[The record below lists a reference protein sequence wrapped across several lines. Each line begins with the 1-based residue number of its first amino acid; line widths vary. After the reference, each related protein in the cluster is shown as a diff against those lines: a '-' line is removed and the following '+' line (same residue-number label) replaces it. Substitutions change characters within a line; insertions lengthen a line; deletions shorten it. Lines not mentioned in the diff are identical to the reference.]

1 MRRAIVRIAA
11 FLAIT
16 GILTGIATAIWAR
29 FVAPFRL
36 TVKQVVVQLPRR
48 HAGLDG
54 LTIAFVTD
62 THIGPHFPASALEP
76 VARELEAAQPDI
88 VLFGGDYISES
99 PRFLKE
105 AAPNLGRIGRTGRL
119 GCWAILGNHDM
130 ANTRTRVIPAIEG
143 AGITVLVNNAARIE
157 TGKGDLWVVG
167 LDDGLLGKADL
178 DAAYTGVPADA
189 ASICL
194 WHEPDRVEES
204 APYGSFLQ
212 LSGHTHG
219 GQVRL
224 PVVGP
229 LATPTLGENH
239 VLGRFRAGDMELYV
253 SAGIGMYRPP
263 VRLGCPP
270 ELTIVRLV
278 G

>member
-11 FLAIT
+11 FLAVA
-16 GILTGIATAIWAR
+16 GLLAGIATAIWAR

-48 HAGLDG
+48 HVGLDG

-62 THIGPHFPASALEP
+62 THVGPHYPASALEP
-76 VARELEAAQPDI
+76 VVRALEAARPDI

-105 AAPNLGRIGRTGRL
+105 AAPVLGRIGRTGRL
-119 GCWAILGNHDM
+119 GCWAILGNHDV
-130 ANTRTRVIPAIEG
+130 ANTRTRVIPAIEE
-143 AGITVLVNNAARIE
+143 AGIPLLVNTAVRID

-167 LDDGLLGKADL
+167 IDDGLLGSPDL
-178 DAAYTGVPADA
+178 DAAYAGVPADA

-224 PVVGP
+224 PVAGP
-229 LATPTLGENH
+229 LATPDLGQNH
-239 VLGRFRAGDMELYV
+239 VLGRFQAGDMELYV

-270 ELTIVRLV
+270 ELTMVRLV

>member
-1 MRRAIVRIAA
+1 MGRTIARITAIIAV
-11 FLAIT
+11 F
-16 GILTGIATAIWAR
+16 GILAGVAMAIWAR

-36 TVKQVVVQLPRR
+36 SVKQVVVQLPRR
-48 HAGLDG
+48 HANLDG

-62 THIGPHFPASALEP
+62 THVGPHYPAAALEP
-76 VARELEAAQPDI
+76 VLRALETAQPDI

-99 PRFLKE
+99 PRFLKD
-105 AAPNLGRIGRTGRL
+105 AAPMLGRIGKTGRL
-119 GCWAILGNHDM
+119 GCWAVLGNHDM
-130 ANTRTRVIPAIEG
+130 ANSRTRVMPALEDS
-143 AGITVLVNNAARIE
+143 GIQVLVNRAVRVE
-157 TGKGDLWVVG
+157 TGTGDLWLVG
-167 LDDGLLGKADL
+167 IDDGLLGKPDL
-178 DAAYTGVPADA
+178 DAAYTDVPADA

-194 WHEPDRVEES
+194 WHEPDRIEES

-219 GQVRL
+219 GQMRL

-229 LATPTLGENH
+229 LATPSLGQAF
-239 VLGRFRAGDMELYV
+239 VLGRFQVGDTELYV
-253 SAGIGMYRPP
+253 SGGIGIYRPP
-263 VRLGCPP
+263 VRLNCPP